1 MLKHSS
7 GRHKLNLSR
16 LVNLT
21 TLAVT
26 VKGQGA
32 FDFFLRSLDMLPH
45 PLLCSVDLLLVYCPR
60 DWPKPTPKSAKTMD
74 NTLCKLIDKN
84 GFQRMV
90 VGFCRIHSGQQ
101 VEALAKNLINKG
113 LPELKAKVGGRLLTE
128 ENYA

>member
-7 GRHKLNLSR
+7 GRRKLNLSR

-26 VKGQGA
+26 VEGQGA
-32 FDFFLRSLDMLPH
+32 FDFFLRSLDTLPH

-74 NTLCKLIDKN
+74 NTLCKLIDQN

-90 VGFCRIHSGQQ
+90 VGFCRIHSGRW

-113 LPELKAKVGGRLLTE
+113 LPELRAKVGGRLLTE